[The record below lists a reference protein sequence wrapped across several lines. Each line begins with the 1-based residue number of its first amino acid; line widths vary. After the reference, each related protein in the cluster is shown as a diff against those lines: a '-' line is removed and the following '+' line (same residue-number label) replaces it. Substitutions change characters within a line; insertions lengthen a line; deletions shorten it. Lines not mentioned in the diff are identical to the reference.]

1 MAIPVV
7 GSVDWKWFLIGILFG
22 KFVLGYL
29 LGLVSQARGAVGG
42 KAAG

>member
-1 MAIPVV
+1 MSLPVV

-29 LGLVSQARGAVGG
+29 LGLVSHARGAVAGG
-42 KAAG
+42 SAG

>member
-22 KFVLGYL
+22 RFVLSYL
-29 LGLVSQARGAVGG
+29 FALVSGLRG
-42 KAAG
+42 KTAG